1 MKPEGEG
8 YVWQTDPRLRHPS
21 PLMMTEEQVL
31 ASLSAIETR
40 VLFVR
45 ADAGLLSYRKDLD
58 KRADAIANLQIVN
71 VPGGHHCHLDGET
84 GPAATAIKQFLEN
97 E

>member
-1 MKPEGEG
+1 
-8 YVWQTDPRLRHPS
+8 
-21 PLMMTEEQVL
+21 
-31 ASLSAIETR
+31 

-84 GPAATAIKQFLEN
+84 GPAATAIRQFLEN